1 MAPRGVRVIGVEP
14 VGSAALLPA
23 LEAGEPVDVVP
34 RTMASGLDTPFT
46 GRNPLAACRAAG
58 VEVVTVPDE
67 AIAEAMRRVYADA
80 KLACEPAGAAA
91 VAAVLTGLIDGD
103 SIVAVVSGGNVGAD
117 IASDILA
124 GR

>member
-1 MAPRGVRVIGVEP
+1 M
-14 VGSAALLPA
+14 
-23 LEAGEPVDVVP
+23 P
-34 RTMASGLDTPFT
+34 RTIASGLDAPFT
-46 GRNPLAACRAAG
+46 GRNALAACRAAG

-67 AIAEAMRRVYADA
+67 AIVEAMRRLYADA

-91 VAAVLTGLIDGD
+91 VAAVQNGLVDGD